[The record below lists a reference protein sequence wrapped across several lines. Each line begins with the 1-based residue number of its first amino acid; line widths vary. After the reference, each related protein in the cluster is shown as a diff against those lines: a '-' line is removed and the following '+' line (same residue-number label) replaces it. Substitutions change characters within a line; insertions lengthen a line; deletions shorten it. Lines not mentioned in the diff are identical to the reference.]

1 MHDDWRTLNRSF
13 TWTNHGE
20 QMTESPVAVEESHR
34 LRAPLPSRRATTRQN
49 QTYKQIKHADRTR
62 RSLIKDMHDWRGQPQ
77 IYLSIRLEPQGES
90 GPSPSRRPMERERFS
105 NRGQPPREREVRRR
119 IIEEPPRERESSIR
133 RRSTER
139 EASVSS
145 TSHGEGESRCFFE
158 EIHREERQRFA
169 FLKPKRRC
177 LERKRKNRRRNGDTR
192 LSSLLSFDDTC
203 QLATSLVNTN

>member
-90 GPSPSRRPMERERFS
+90 GPSPSRRPTERERFS
-105 NRGQPPREREVRRR
+105 ARGQPPRERSVVVSSRSHQEKENRRFVDDPRRERLPFRRR
-119 IIEEPPRERESSIR
+119 ATERGSRAVSSRRSTGKRDSDSPSWSRREDVSRERER
-133 RRSTER
+133 TED
-139 EASVSS
+139 E
-145 TSHGEGESRCFFE
+145 T
-158 EIHREERQRFA
+158 EIHA
-169 FLKPKRRC
+169 SP
-177 LERKRKNRRRNGDTR
+177 
-192 LSSLLSFDDTC
+192 LSSHLMTR
-203 QLATSLVNTN
+203 AN